1 MLRIRS
7 RVAVLAASTAT
18 GALLLTACGG
28 GGADGGDKSGEDGK
42 KAASSASSASKDR
55 KEQKEQKAAGA
66 DKAGI
71 GTLNAPLKEGPATLQ
86 DFAKASVP
94 EWNFPR
100 ANSNDPCWPE
110 DAFDDEGNPADGAG
124 VPNWPNSDGGCPAKG
139 APHPTYYTVQKCSPD
154 KIRVSYTLYM
164 ATSGFKPSGHPHDFE
179 HIDVSW
185 KKDGDDWTRDQ
196 LLLSAHGEH
205 RVKNWDEAE
214 SWNADRGSAGLGR
227 EFPRVFV
234 GWGSHSMFNDQG
246 GLKDVISQYTGNE
259 YRQADYQSWG
269 DTNLVEVAP
278 GGDLYNKFK
287 DNASAWG
294 SADGNPAAVAD
305 HMCTHDAKGDG
316 TGS

>member
-1 MLRIRS
+1 MLGIRN
-7 RVAVLAASTAT
+7 RVAVLVAATAAS
-18 GALLLTACGG
+18 ALLLTACGG
-28 GGADGGDKSGEDGK
+28 DGGDSGGSDNSGK
-42 KAASSASSASKDR
+42 KPSSSAP
-55 KEQKEQKAAGA
+55 KEQKADGAG
-66 DKAGI
+66 KAGI
-71 GTLNAPLKEGPATLQ
+71 GTLNEPLKEGPASLQ

-110 DAFDDEGNPADGAG
+110 DAFDSSGNPTDGAKT
-124 VPNWPNSDGGCPAKG
+124 PNWPNSDGGCPKKG
-139 APHPTYYTVQKCSPD
+139 SPHPTYYTVKKCSPD

-164 ATSGFKPSGHPHDFE
+164 ATSGFQPSGEAGGHRHDFE

-185 KKDGDDWTRDQ
+185 KKNGDDWTRDQ

-205 RVKNWDEAE
+205 RIKNWGDAE
-214 SWNADRGSAGLGR
+214 SWNADRGSAGKGR

-246 GLKDVISQYTGNE
+246 GLKDVISQYTDNE
-259 YRQADYQSWG
+259 YRHADYQSWA

-278 GGDLYNKFK
+278 DGELYKKFK
-287 DNASAWG
+287 DNAKAWG

-305 HMCTHDAKGDG
+305 TMCTHDAKGNG
-316 TGS
+316 TGR